1 MVSDCQRLSAI
12 VSDGDVFGEI
22 DEIVVL
28 RVDSDVSAGS
38 AGNVRFSLVR
48 I

>member
-28 RVDSDVSAGS
+28 SVVSALSAGS
-38 AGNVRFSLVR
+38 VGAVNS
-48 I
+48 